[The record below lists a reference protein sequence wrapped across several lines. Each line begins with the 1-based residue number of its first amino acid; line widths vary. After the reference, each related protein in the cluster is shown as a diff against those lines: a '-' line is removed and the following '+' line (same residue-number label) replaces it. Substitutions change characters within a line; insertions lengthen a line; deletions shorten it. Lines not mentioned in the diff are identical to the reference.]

1 MNQISTEIS
10 AERNNKLLILNIL
23 KTVLLRL
30 TLAGFGVYL
39 VRIITW
45 LLNQATLLIL
55 TIIMLYYQ
63 LHQ

>member
-39 VRIITW
+39 VRIIT
-45 LLNQATLLIL
+45 
-55 TIIMLYYQ
+55 
-63 LHQ
+63 